1 MDDRFRNEGAE
12 SSGNQHQ
19 DSYYPGKAQSLGDFS
34 VNIESKS
41 RTESFPV
48 TASKPKRFEVHIPD
62 IDEVPSEKKAEKT
75 LAPPSYTGSSSASP
89 RRPAHLDSAT
99 QGRRPGTAHPP
110 KRPNPNAVSS
120 AQKKMSSGSSTKSAS
135 PKRTSGTKTV
145 PQNKKTPAKKNV
157 SSAVQKRRNTRKY
170 NFIKGVLVTC
180 VCLIFIT
187 ILTASVSTVALS
199 VINDIL
205 VIDADNQSSV
215 FVEIPEGSDYDEVF
229 DILTEK
235 GLVKQPFVT
244 DIFCKFRH
252 YDEVDIYE
260 NGVYVETRRI
270 EYQPGPYY
278 LDADAGIENMLET
291 IMVRSN
297 VAKDTIRLTFPEGW
311 SIAQVF
317 EKIEKYEVC
326 EAEKLYA
333 NLEFIGEQYDFISKI
348 EKASGRYLKAEGYL
362 FPDTYDFY
370 IGENASSVL
379 KKLFNNFDSRW
390 TSEYTT
396 RLKELDMTQDQI
408 INIASIIQREAKDGT
423 QMADISSVIHNRLKD
438 SATYPNLE
446 MNSTKDY
453 ITSLK
458 EYDLFSDVY
467 YSLYLDKYNTY
478 SQTGLPP
485 GPICNPG
492 RAAIEAALYPADTNY
507 YFFCHDTSTGEI
519 YLAETAAEHHENT
532 AKVLYGNIGG

>member
-1 MDDRFRNEGAE
+1 MDDRFRNEG
-12 SSGNQHQ
+12 SDGFGGQNSG
-19 DSYYPGKAQSLGDFS
+19 SYYPTKTPSLGDFS
-34 VNIESKS
+34 VNIDS
-41 RTESFPV
+41 RSASEGVPM
-48 TASKPKRFEVHIPD
+48 ASKPKKFELHIPD
-62 IDEVPSEKKAEKT
+62 IDDVPVTK
-75 LAPPSYTGSSSASP
+75 PSSAPRSAAP
-89 RRPAHLDSAT
+89 RSAASSQTRRPSGTAASSQARRASQAQPARRPASGTGQSA
-99 QGRRPGTAHPP
+99 QRRPASGNPKAAAA
-110 KRPNPNAVSS
+110 KRPANGRTASK
-120 AQKKMSSGSSTKSAS
+120 AQKPSGKSTAPSKAK
-135 PKRTSGTKTV
+135 KRTS
-145 PQNKKTPAKKNV
+145 
-157 SSAVQKRRNTRKY
+157 RRKY
-170 NFIKGVLVTC
+170 NFVQSVLVTC

-187 ILTASVSTVALS
+187 ILTVTASTVALA

-205 VIDADNQSSV
+205 VINSDDQSSV
-215 FVEIPEGSDYDEVF
+215 YVEIPEGSDYDEVF
-229 DILTEK
+229 NILADK
-235 GLVKQPFVT
+235 GLIKQPLIT

-252 YDEVDIYE
+252 YDEVDIYDK
-260 NGVYVETRRI
+260 NGAFVETRRI
-270 EYQPGPYY
+270 EYEPGSYY
-278 LDADAGIENMLET
+278 LDADAGVENLLES

-311 SIAQVF
+311 SVAQVF

-333 NLEFIGEQYDFISKI
+333 NLEIIGDQYTFISEIKNV
-348 EKASGRYLKAEGYL
+348 SGRYLKAEGYL

-379 KKLFNNFDSRW
+379 KKLFNNFESRW
-390 TSEYTT
+390 TAEYST
-396 RLKELDMTQDQI
+396 RLKELGMTQDQI

-446 MNSTKDY
+446 MNSTRDY
-453 ITSLK
+453 ISSLK
-458 EYDLFSDVY
+458 EYNLFSDVY

-492 RAAIEAALYPADTNY
+492 KAAIEAALYPADTDY

-519 YLAETAAEHHENT
+519 YLAETAAEHQENT
-532 AKVLYGNIGG
+532 ARVLYGNIGG